1 MRLSQFLSSD
11 ELYKDKDGNIR
22 RYRIEG
28 HTDSSS
34 FSSDLYA
41 SNWELSAARAV
52 NVLHYLADYGCDENR
67 FVIAGYADTRPK
79 FSNDTEEGRAYNR
92 RVDIII
98 LDEGHF

>member
-1 MRLSQFLSSD
+1 MY
-11 ELYKDKDGNIR
+11 E
-22 RYRIEG
+22 
-28 HTDSSS
+28 
-34 FSSDLYA
+34 

-52 NVLHYLADYGCDENR
+52 NVLHYLSDFGVDEKQ
-67 FVIAGYADTRPK
+67 FSIAGYADTRPK

>member
-11 ELYKDKDGNIR
+11 ELYKDKDGNVR

-34 FSSDLYA
+34 FSSEKYA
-41 SNWELSAARAV
+41 SNWELSAARAA
-52 NVLHYLADYGCDENR
+52 NVLHYLADYGCDESR